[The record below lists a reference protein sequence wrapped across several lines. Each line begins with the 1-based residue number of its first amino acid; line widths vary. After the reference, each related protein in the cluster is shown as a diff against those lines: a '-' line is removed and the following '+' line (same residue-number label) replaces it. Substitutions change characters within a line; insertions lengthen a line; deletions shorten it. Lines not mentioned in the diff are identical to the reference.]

1 MSIVTKMDIDLLK
14 VVDLKVK
21 LKELGLS
28 QYGNKAELVKRLKD
42 HFYAPPTDA
51 DDSDSSDDESSGLV
65 VQKDQ
70 KNLDDTDQLSEY
82 DNAEDNENEY
92 DNENGEDNESGESEA
107 PSNKRSR
114 GKIYAPFASFKS
126 LDSAFLALQSEWLDG
141 NWKRGNCAPGVRATT
156 IWYKCKQCTL
166 SLKLMVTKDES
177 KRCTLWAEDKFDS
190 SGNLLHEHDDTAT
203 QAKDRGIPQH
213 VKAKLIFFDSLHI
226 KPKAMI
232 EQLRSDGFVPPT
244 MTQVNNF
251 LKHHRK
257 KNLGETKFCLQDL
270 VDLAT
275 KPCLQRQSVDP
286 ASAVQPPGIDDE
298 PEETEPVPT
307 TKKRN
312 TTTSVEQR
320 TSKRQR
326 KNWKHF
332 FIFFFLKLFLVLLL
346 FLLWLLFFVLHY
358 SFK

>member
-1 MSIVTKMDIDLLK
+1 MK

-65 VQKDQ
+65 VQKNQ

-82 DNAEDNENEY
+82 DNAEDNENAY

-126 LDSAFLALQSEWLDG
+126 LDSAFLALQSEWLNG
-141 NWKRGNCAPGVRATT
+141 IWKRGNCAPRVRATT

-270 VDLAT
+270 VDWAERRGER
-275 KPCLQRQSVDP
+275 P
-286 ASAVQPPGIDDE
+286 IDDDTAYVFRYAYE
-298 PEETEPVPT
+298 SLPAREFKIFIT
-307 TKKRN
+307 TYRLIGHAQYVSTVLCVFSSSLSLL
-312 TTTSVEQR
+312 TT
-320 TSKRQR
+320 
-326 KNWKHF
+326 N
-332 FIFFFLKLFLVLLL
+332 LLINYMFA
-346 FLLWLLFFVLHY
+346 FLLSSLFSSRFSNRTCTY
-358 SFK
+358 